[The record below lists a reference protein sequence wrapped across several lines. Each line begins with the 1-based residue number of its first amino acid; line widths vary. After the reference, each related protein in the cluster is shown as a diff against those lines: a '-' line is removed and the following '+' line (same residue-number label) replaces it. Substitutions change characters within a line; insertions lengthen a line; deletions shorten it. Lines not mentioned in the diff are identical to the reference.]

1 MKIQLTTVVGLLLP
15 LTVLAAPV
23 TEADEL
29 VEIPVALEDDSRHT
43 SSESFGLGKRAN
55 QSCKIVNTESEYVK
69 CRSGPGFSHDIQAVV
84 YPAKRYKFTCYKSGD
99 CYENN
104 CTWDAVKMSNGKYCY
119 VNGYYTDDKCT
130 AAALGQC

>member
-1 MKIQLTTVVGLLLP
+1 MKIQLTTIVGLLLP
-15 LTVLAAPV
+15 FTVLAAPV

-29 VEIPVALEDDSRHT
+29 VEIPVAIEDGGHHA
-43 SSESFGLGKRAN
+43 SSEAFGLGKRAN

-69 CRSGPGFSHDIQAVV
+69 CRSGPGFSHDVQAVV

-104 CTWDAVKMSNGKYCY
+104 W
-119 VNGYYTDDKCT
+119 
-130 AAALGQC
+130 